1 MEEKPYPI
9 KIAEHTIEV
18 NGRDMS
24 IVSSTETAIIVG
36 RPTEPVMAE
45 CAPSEDAMILGAS
58 CFATSSKQRLNLFLA
73 TMTVAIGRIGP
84 SAFADPFDPVLP
96 SKSAALR
103 PTAYR
108 GKWKKAR

>member
-1 MEEKPYPI
+1 MKEKPYPI
-9 KIAEHTIEV
+9 KIAEHTIKV

-45 CAPSEDAMILGAS
+45 RTPHEDAMILGLS
-58 CFATSSKQRLNLFLA
+58 CSKQRINLFLA
-73 TMTVAIGRIGP
+73 TMAVAIGRIGP
-84 SAFADPFDPVLP
+84 SAFVDPFDPVLP
-96 SKSAALR
+96 SKSATLR
-103 PTAYR
+103 RTAYR